1 MKFQLKTLVA
11 AVALI
16 GATGSAFAA
25 IPSVGAATGSEL
37 LFYVFDGVAKK
48 SFTLDLGQTYASF
61 KPGTSAATSDFSFSM
76 SNYATPWNAYVA
88 SINGDFS
95 HTTWG
100 VVAGNSVATNNGGK
114 GFLTTV
120 QAGADTS
127 AQTSTA
133 AQAGVA
139 SPLKVWIDDL
149 NVKTGIAG
157 VSLSNGYFTEA
168 TTQSNITTGF
178 GVFHTGAGKFSFILD
193 NAIGTDSEFRTLN
206 MFGAGGA
213 ATITQAVYANA
224 NGNSKFSFDGN
235 NLKYTVAVAAIP
247 EPSSYAMM
255 LAGLMLVAGVARR
268 RNSSK

>member
-25 IPSVGAATGSEL
+25 IPSVNAATGSEL

-61 KPGTSAATSDFSFSM
+61 KPGTSAAASDFSFSM

-88 SINGDFS
+88 SIGGDFS
-95 HTTWG
+95 NTTWG
-100 VVAGNSVATNNGGK
+100 VVAGNNVAANNGGK

-127 AQTSTA
+127 EQTSNA
-133 AQAGVA
+133 AQSGVGG
-139 SPLKVWIDDL
+139 PLKVWIDDL

-157 VSLSNGYFTEA
+157 VNLANGYFTDKPVQA
-168 TTQSNITTGF
+168 NITTGF
-178 GVFHTGAGKFSFILD
+178 GINHTGAGKFSFVLD

-206 MFGAGGA
+206 MFGSGGT
-213 ATITQAVYANA
+213 ATITQAAYANVH
-224 NGNSKFSFDGN
+224 GNSKFSFDGN

-268 RNSSK
+268 RHLNK

>member
-25 IPSVGAATGSEL
+25 VPSVTAATGSEL
-37 LFYVFDGVAKK
+37 LFYVFDDVAKK

-61 KPGTSAATSDFSFSM
+61 KPGTSAAASDFSFSM

-95 HTTWG
+95 RTTWG
-100 VVAGNSVATNNGGK
+100 VVAGNSVAANAGGK

-120 QAGADTS
+120 RAGANTS

-133 AQAGVA
+133 AQSGVA
-139 SPLKVWIDDL
+139 GPLKVWIDAL
-149 NVKTGIAG
+149 NVTTGNAG
-157 VSLSNGYFTEA
+157 ASLSNGWYSAA
-168 TTQSNITTGF
+168 TDQSNITTGF
-178 GVFHTGAGKFSFILD
+178 GGFHTGAGKFSFILD
-193 NAIGTDSEFRTLN
+193 NKIGTDSEFRTLN
-206 MFGAGGA
+206 MAGLGAA
-213 ATITQAVYANA
+213 ATITQGVYANV

-235 NLKYTVAVAAIP
+235 SLKYTVAVAAIP

-268 RNSSK
+268 RHLNK